1 MRGIRRGAVVKSGA
15 PGPGA
20 LRHVMSGKV
29 KDVYEHGDDL
39 LFEFSDRVSA
49 FDVPFAERIP
59 GKGESLCS
67 FAQFWFENLPVES
80 HFVRRVS
87 ERRMLVRKLDMVPVE
102 CVVRGYLYGSLA
114 ERCKRGLAELPPG
127 SSGEL
132 ASKLPAPVF
141 DPTTKAEHDEPITKK
156 EAVESGLVSE
166 GTFGLLESE
175 SLRIYGHL
183 GRLCAKAGFIAA
195 DLKLEFGTD
204 ARGKLVLADSIG
216 PDEFRLWP
224 ADLYEPG
231 RIQESYDKQVLRD
244 WLVSEGHAARFEA
257 ERAAGR
263 VPAPPAIPPW
273 LVSKMAGRYSEA
285 YSRICA

>member
-1 MRGIRRGAVVKSGA
+1 MK
-15 PGPGA
+15 P
-20 LRHVMSGKV
+20 LRSGKV
-29 KDVYEHGDDL
+29 KDVYEHGEGL

-67 FAQFWFENLPVES
+67 FAQFWFESLPVRN

-87 ERRMLVRKLDMVPVE
+87 KTAMLVEKLDMIPVE

-114 ERCKRGLAELPPG
+114 ERCKKGLAELPPG
-127 SSGEL
+127 ASGEL
-132 ASKLPAPVF
+132 ASRLPSPVF

-156 EAVESGLVSE
+156 EAVESGRISAE
-166 GTFGLLESE
+166 TFGLLESE
-175 SLRIYGHL
+175 SLRIYGHVA
-183 GRLCAKAGFIAA
+183 RVCAGAGFIAA
-195 DLKLEFGTD
+195 DLKLEFGLD
-204 ARGKLVLADSIG
+204 AGGKPVLADSIG

-244 WLVSEGHAARFEA
+244 WLVSEGHAARFER
-257 ERAAGR
+257 ERAAGKA
-263 VPAPPAIPPW
+263 PAPPAIPPW
-273 LVSKMAGRYSEA
+273 LVSKMAGRYAEA